1 MFVTL
6 LPPRRLPKPWLSL
19 ALTGQLPTWESRPM
33 NLSRSVPSLS
43 TIKSGEARDEFP
55 VCDDL
60 TDAEDDDVFAPST
73 PVRSKG
79 ASITW
84 QQPIYDDGPRT
95 APLTN
100 PRSGFL
106 FDCQTSVNSH
116 PGAQA
121 RACPFPKRRRFQP
134 LHG

>member
-1 MFVTL
+1 
-6 LPPRRLPKPWLSL
+6 
-19 ALTGQLPTWESRPM
+19 M

-43 TIKSGEARDEFP
+43 TIIKSDELARNEFP

-60 TDAEDDDVFAPST
+60 TDANDDVFAPST

-79 ASITW
+79 LSVV
-84 QQPIYDDGPRT
+84 YDDGPPI
-95 APLTN
+95 ALPTN
-100 PRSGFL
+100 PHSGFL
-106 FDCQTSVNSH
+106 FERKPTPTLT

-121 RACPFPKRRRFQP
+121 RACPLPKRGHLQP